1 MSSEE
6 IKKALGGVKYPGFS
20 RDIIS
25 FGLVKS
31 CEIEND
37 TAVIK
42 IQIQTQDP
50 KIPQKIFEDCHTI
63 LDPL

>member
-42 IQIQTQDP
+42 IQIQTKDP
-50 KIPQKIFEDCHTI
+50 KIPQK
-63 LDPL
+63 